1 MQDYITTP
9 GTSGWGPVADGN
21 IYAKNLERQN
31 AANRFLDA
39 FSKSYDKSSKYTDM
53 AMGNNKSS
61 GVNVN
66 VGDSDNKLAPGM
78 SQIAPDIHIQQGSR
92 PGEWIM
98 PGTEG
103 QKGVLGHVARGVGG
117 AFGGPWGAMA
127 GNVAGSY
134 LDYV

>member
-21 IYAKNLERQN
+21 IYAKNLERQ
-31 AANRFLDA
+31 AAADRFLNA
-39 FSKSYDKSSKYTDM
+39 FGKSFDKSSKYTDM

-66 VGDSDNKLAPGM
+66 VGDSGNKLAPGM
-78 SQIAPDIHIQQGSR
+78 SQLAPDIHLQQGYR
-92 PGEWIM
+92 PGEWTM

-103 QKGVLGHVARGVGG
+103 KKGVLGHVARGAGA
-117 AFGGPWGAMA
+117 AFGGPWGTVA

>member
-9 GTSGWGPVADGN
+9 GTSGWGPVADGD
-21 IYAKNLERQN
+21 IYGKNLERQ
-31 AANRFLDA
+31 AAADRFLNA
-39 FSKSYDKSSKYTDM
+39 FGKSFDKSSKYTDM

-66 VGDSDNKLAPGM
+66 VGDSGNKLAPGM
-78 SQIAPDIHIQQGSR
+78 SQIAPDIHVMQGYTS
-92 PGEWIM
+92 GDWTM

-103 QKGVLGHVARGVGG
+103 QKGVLGHVARGVGAG
-117 AFGGPWGAMA
+117 FGGPWGTVA

>member
-9 GTSGWGPVADGN
+9 GTSGWGPVADGA

-53 AMGNNKSS
+53 ATGANKSS
-61 GVNVN
+61 GINVN
-66 VGDSDNKLAPGM
+66 VGDSGNKLAPGM
-78 SQIAPDIHIQQGSR
+78 SQIAPDIHIQQGYR
-92 PGEWIM
+92 PGEWTM

-117 AFGGPWGAMA
+117 AVGGPWGAMA
-127 GNVAGSY
+127 GNVAGGY
-134 LDYV
+134 LDYM